1 MLYIRMHTF
10 LWVNISIFLCCVFN
24 QGHYMK
30 RSAKLR
36 ISLITTFIL
45 MGCSGGS
52 EKSIRLPEK
61 LVESDTSKIQKRP
74 KVQE

>member
-1 MLYIRMHTF
+1 
-10 LWVNISIFLCCVFN
+10 
-24 QGHYMK
+24 MK
-30 RSAKLR
+30 RLAKLS

-74 KVQE
+74 KVQEQPKVQE